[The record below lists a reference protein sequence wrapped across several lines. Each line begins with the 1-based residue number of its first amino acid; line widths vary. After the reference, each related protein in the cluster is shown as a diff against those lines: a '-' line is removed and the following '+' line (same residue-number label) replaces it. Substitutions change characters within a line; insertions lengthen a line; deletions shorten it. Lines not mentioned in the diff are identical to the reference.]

1 MGNKSFQSFIN
12 LPKKFS
18 SKIPLII
25 IVHEWWGRNDY
36 IRKREQMLNELGY
49 ATLAVDI
56 YGNDTLVETPEEAEK
71 LSTPFYKDP
80 MIGISRLSKYLDLA
94 KKDPHIDEENI
105 FVIGYCFGGSQALNL
120 ARSGA
125 IIKGVVSFHG
135 ALHSNLEPKN
145 NIKTKFLIL
154 NGEIDPMVTKT
165 DIKEFKGEMNKAKID
180 YSIINFKNATH
191 AFTNPQS
198 TEIGKKYNLP
208 VAYDEKADKKSWQ
221 DFLTFLKN
229 NSK

>member
-1 MGNKSFQSFIN
+1 
-12 LPKKFS
+12 
-18 SKIPLII
+18 
-25 IVHEWWGRNDY
+25 
-36 IRKREQMLNELGY
+36 MLNELGY

-80 MIGISRLSKYLDLA
+80 MIGISRLNKYLDLA

-154 NGEIDPMVTKT
+154 NGEIDPMVTTT

-208 VAYDEKADKKSWQ
+208 VAYNEKADKKSWQ